1 MSALFPRCAPHL
13 GGLLS
18 DRATLL
24 IYHRYGQRAKTAVEK
39 LQSERGRMA
48 ADLAQAEFKL
58 KEANVNFHKQS
69 AVACDFVGH
78 SERLLVMYTQDTPAL
93 DWSVS
98 ERLLVILGGAWRRC

>member
-1 MSALFPRCAPHL
+1 MLKKQQSAAH
-13 GGLLS
+13 S
-18 DRATLL
+18 TS
-24 IYHRYGQRAKTAVEK
+24 QQVK
-39 LQSERGRMA
+39 
-48 ADLAQAEFKL
+48 AEFKL

-69 AVACDFVGH
+69 AVACDFVGQ